1 MTILLDSHTFVWWLL
16 DDRRLSR
23 RAFAVIE
30 QEPDIF
36 VSAVV
41 AWEISG
47 KVRSGKWPE
56 VKLLSDRFFETV
68 AHYGLRSLPIS
79 LEHAHVAGSMPGK
92 HRDPFDRMLA
102 AQALSER
109 MTLVTA
115 DPAFREFG
123 VDVLW

>member
-1 MTILLDSHTFVWWLL
+1 VTILLDSHTFVWWLL

-47 KVRSGKWPE
+47 KVRSGEWPE